1 MLETTYLTNHFLIA
15 MPNLSDPNFSRTV
28 TYICM
33 HNEGGAMGIV
43 INRPMNTVE
52 LGELLEHMKIEVTE
66 PAVQHLPVFEGGPV
80 KKELGFVIHEPLGH
94 WDAMLSIDDSI
105 GVTTSRD
112 ILGAIATGKGP
123 RRVLIALG
131 YAGWAAGQLERELAD
146 NAWLSTPAD
155 RQIIFSTPVEKRW
168 QAAAAQ
174 LGIDLHLL
182 SGEAGH
188 G

>member
-15 MPNLSDPNFSRTV
+15 MPNLSDPNFFRTV

-33 HNEGGAMGIV
+33 HNEDGAMGIV
-43 INRPMNTVE
+43 INRPMDNVE
-52 LGELLEHMKIEVTE
+52 LGEVLEHMKIEATD
-66 PAVQHLPVFEGGPV
+66 PTVQHLPVFEGGPV
-80 KKELGFVIHEPLGH
+80 RRERGFVIHEPLGQ
-94 WDAMLSIDDSI
+94 WDAMLMIDNSI

-123 RRVLIALG
+123 QRILIALG

-155 RQIIFSTPVEKRW
+155 KQVIFNTPTEKRW

-174 LGIDLHLL
+174 LGIDLRLL